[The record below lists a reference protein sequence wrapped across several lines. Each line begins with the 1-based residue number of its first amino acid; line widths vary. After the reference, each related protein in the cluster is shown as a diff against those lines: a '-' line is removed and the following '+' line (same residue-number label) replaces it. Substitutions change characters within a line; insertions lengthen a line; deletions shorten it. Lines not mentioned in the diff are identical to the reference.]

1 VTANRPALLVLV
13 RHAESMRNRAKKGT
27 TYFADEEA
35 RKHVKGIPDHRI
47 PLTAEGHRQ
56 AALTG
61 VTLRARFGAPDYV
74 YHSGYLRT
82 KETVDGMLGAYDP
95 DERARIRVR
104 QNPFIRERHAGYTY
118 DMTEAEAEA
127 AFPWLRDYWRTF
139 GDFFAQPPGG
149 ESLVKA
155 IERIYLFNSMLFRDR
170 VGQKVFVVTH
180 GGMIRCFRFLLEHW
194 EYEQALKWPPGEAP
208 QNCGLTVYARSDEGR
223 LVLREHNTVCW
234 R

>member
-1 VTANRPALLVLV
+1 
-13 RHAESMRNRAKKGT
+13 MRNSAKKGT

-61 VTLRARFGAPDYV
+61 VSLRGRFGAPDYV

-82 KETVDGMLGAYDP
+82 KETVDGILDGYGP
-95 DERARIRVR
+95 DERARIQVR
-104 QNPFIRERHAGYTY
+104 ENPFIRERHAGYTY

-127 AFPWLRDYWRTF
+127 AFPWLREYWRTF
-139 GDFFAQPPGG
+139 GDFLAQPPGG
-149 ESLVKA
+149 ESLVTA

-194 EYEQALKWPPGEAP
+194 EYERALKWPPGEAP
-208 QNCGLTVYARSDEGR
+208 QNCGLTVYQPNEQGR